1 MEDGEAMVSNLWSAQ
16 YMAAGVLCAF
26 AGAAL
31 DMHAG
36 GAGASPAQF
45 THATRFR
52 FGSLQVRQHQKA
64 CTCKLTVACSA
75 RLTACCYGGHAGCR
89 HLLESSSSA
98 GRRSCREGSKTGWQ
112 PQLDV

>member
-1 MEDGEAMVSNLWSAQ
+1 MVSNLWSAQ

-36 GAGASPAQF
+36 ATEGSAVQF

-52 FGSLQVRQHQKA
+52 FGSLQVGQQ
-64 CTCKLTVACSA
+64 
-75 RLTACCYGGHAGCR
+75 
-89 HLLESSSSA
+89 
-98 GRRSCREGSKTGWQ
+98 
-112 PQLDV
+112 